1 MKKMLFSLALAL
13 FAVEV
18 FADPELPEGKWWK
31 KPRIAAEIG
40 LSSDQAREIEAIFVR
55 SRGKLIDLRAE
66 LQKKQAELQDAMEDE
81 SADRGAVA
89 LKIEAVEDARAG
101 LQKTRALMFL
111 DMKRVLRTEQWERL
125 KEMQEEARRVREERL
140 RQFRQREQMEERGA
154 AGKPPERRQESNRSR
169 PDPERN

>member
-1 MKKMLFSLALAL
+1 MKKILFSLALAL
-13 FAVEV
+13 FAAEV

-89 LKIEAVEDARAG
+89 SKIEAVEDARAG

-125 KEMQEEARRVREERL
+125 REMQEEARRLREERL

-154 AGKPPERRQESNRSR
+154 AEKSPERRQESNRSR